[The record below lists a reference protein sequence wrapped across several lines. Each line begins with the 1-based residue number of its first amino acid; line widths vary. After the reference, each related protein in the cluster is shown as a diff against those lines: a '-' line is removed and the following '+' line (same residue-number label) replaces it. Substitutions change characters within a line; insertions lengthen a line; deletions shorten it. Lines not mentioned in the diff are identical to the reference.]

1 MPSSDGDEERVLVSI
16 GKLVSFDSSRGF
28 GFIRPEDGGPDVF
41 VHVNDIGLDED
52 ELRQGR
58 VFEFE
63 VTEGDRGPKA
73 VNLTVVGGSSAPAA
87 RHKGKDRAGSGQLTV
102 AEHQRLITELLLDA
116 SPALTAGEILTIRDR
131 LTAFADQHGWLEN

>member
-1 MPSSDGDEERVLVSI
+1 MLVSI

-58 VFEFE
+58 VFEFD

-73 VNLTVVGGSSAPAA
+73 INLALVGGTGPV
-87 RHKGKDRAGSGQLTV
+87 RHKNKERGERTAGQLS
-102 AEHQRLITELLLDA
+102 AEEHRRLITELLLDA
-116 SPALTAGEILTIRDR
+116 SPALTAGEILTIRER
-131 LTAFADQHGWLEN
+131 LTAFADQHGWIDG

>member
-1 MPSSDGDEERVLVSI
+1 MSI

-58 VFEFE
+58 VFEFD

-73 VNLTVVGGSSAPAA
+73 INLAVVPGQSAPA
-87 RHKGKDRAGSGQLTV
+87 RHSKGKDHRGSGQLSA
-102 AEHQRLITELLLDA
+102 AEHRRLITELLLDA
-116 SPALTAGEILTIRDR
+116 SPQLTAAEIITIRDR
-131 LTAFADQHGWLEN
+131 LTTFADQHGWIEN

>member
-1 MPSSDGDEERVLVSI
+1 MSI

-58 VFEFE
+58 VFEFD

-73 VNLTVVGGSSAPAA
+73 INLALVGGATAPVV
-87 RHKGKDRAGSGQLTV
+87 RHKSKERDRFVGQLS
-102 AEHQRLITELLLDA
+102 AEEHRRLITELLLDA

-131 LTAFADQHGWLEN
+131 LTAFADEHGWLDN

>member
-1 MPSSDGDEERVLVSI
+1 MLVSI

-73 VNLTVVGGSSAPAA
+73 VNLTVVGGSPAPPA
-87 RHKGKDRAGSGQLTV
+87 RHKGKDRTSSGQLTV
-102 AEHQRLITELLLDA
+102 AEHKRLITELLLDA

>member
-1 MPSSDGDEERVLVSI
+1 MSI

-58 VFEFE
+58 VFEFD

-73 VNLTVVGGSSAPAA
+73 INLAVVPGQSAPV
-87 RHKGKDRAGSGQLTV
+87 RHAKGKDHRGSGQLTA
-102 AEHQRLITELLLDA
+102 AEHRRLITELLLDA
-116 SPALTAGEILTIRDR
+116 SPQLTAAEIITIRDR
-131 LTAFADQHGWLEN
+131 LTAFADQHGWIEN

>member
-1 MPSSDGDEERVLVSI
+1 MST

-58 VFEFE
+58 LFEFE

-73 VNLTVVGGSSAPAA
+73 VNLTLVAGQPPVP
-87 RHKGKDRAGSGQLTV
+87 RHRNRERPGALTQS
-102 AEHQRLITELLLDA
+102 EHKRLITELLLDA
-116 SPALTAGEILTIRDR
+116 SPALTAGEIVTIRDR
-131 LTAFADQHGWLEN
+131 LAIFAEQHGWIEN

>member
-1 MPSSDGDEERVLVSI
+1 MSI

-41 VHVNDIGLDED
+41 VHVNDIGLDEE

-58 VFEFE
+58 LFEFE

-73 VNLTVVGGSSAPAA
+73 VNLTLVAGQPPVPRHRNRERPGSLTAVE
-87 RHKGKDRAGSGQLTV
+87 HK
-102 AEHQRLITELLLDA
+102 RLITELLLDA
-116 SPALTAGEILTIRDR
+116 SPALTAGEIVTIRDR
-131 LTAFADQHGWLEN
+131 LAEFAEQHGWIEN

>member
-1 MPSSDGDEERVLVSI
+1 MLVSI

-58 VFEFE
+58 VFEFDM
-63 VTEGDRGPKA
+63 TEGDRGPKA
-73 VNLTVVGGSSAPAA
+73 VNLTVVGGQPNPPALP
-87 RHKGKDRAGSGQLTV
+87 HKSKHRSNSGHLTV
-102 AEHQRLITELLLDA
+102 AEHKRLITELLLDA

-131 LTAFADQHGWLEN
+131 LTAFAEQHGWLDN

>member
-1 MPSSDGDEERVLVSI
+1 MVAI

-63 VTEGDRGPKA
+63 ITEGDRGPKA
-73 VNLTVVGGSSAPAA
+73 VNLAAAGGAVGPAP
-87 RHKGKDRAGSGQLTV
+87 RVRSKDRAGVVLTP
-102 AEHQRLITELLLDA
+102 AEHTRLVTELLLDA
-116 SPALTAGEILTIRDR
+116 SPALTAGEIITIRER
-131 LTAFADQHGWLEN
+131 LTAFAAEHGWLDD

>member
-1 MPSSDGDEERVLVSI
+1 MSI

-73 VNLTVVGGSSAPAA
+73 VNLTAVGGPPPAA
-87 RHKGKDRAGSGQLTV
+87 PRHRNRERNSGGLTP
-102 AEHQRLITELLLDA
+102 AEHKRLITELLLDA
-116 SPALTAGEILTIRDR
+116 SPALTAGEIVTIRER
-131 LTAFADQHGWLEN
+131 LAAFAEQHGWLEN

>member
-1 MPSSDGDEERVLVSI
+1 M
-16 GKLVSFDSSRGF
+16 SFDSSRGF

-73 VNLTVVGGSSAPAA
+73 VNLTAVGGAPAPP
-87 RHKGKDRAGSGQLTV
+87 RHRGRGAGQLTA
-102 AEHQRLITELLLDA
+102 AEHKRLITELLLDA
-116 SPALTAGEILTIRDR
+116 SPALTAGEIITIRDR
-131 LTAFADQHGWLEN
+131 LAEFADQQGWLEN

>member
-1 MPSSDGDEERVLVSI
+1 MSI

-73 VNLTVVGGSSAPAA
+73 INLTAVGGAPPPP
-87 RHKGKDRAGSGQLTV
+87 RHRGRSNGPLTA
-102 AEHQRLITELLLDA
+102 AEHKRLITELLLDA
-116 SPALTAGEILTIRDR
+116 SPALTAGEIVTIRDR
-131 LTAFADQHGWLEN
+131 LTEFADQHGWLEN

>member
-1 MPSSDGDEERVLVSI
+1 MSI

-58 VFEFE
+58 VFEFD

-73 VNLTVVGGSSAPAA
+73 INLSAVGGQAAAAP
-87 RHKGKDRAGSGQLTV
+87 RHKKDRSSTGQLT
-102 AEHQRLITELLLDA
+102 ATEHKRLITELLLDA

-131 LTAFADQHGWLEN
+131 LTAFADQHGWLD

>member
-1 MPSSDGDEERVLVSI
+1 MLVSI

>member
-1 MPSSDGDEERVLVSI
+1 M
-16 GKLVSFDSSRGF
+16 VSFDSSRGF

-73 VNLTVVGGSSAPAA
+73 VNLTAVGGTPAPAA
-87 RHKGKDRAGSGQLTV
+87 PRHRNRERAAGPLTT
-102 AEHQRLITELLLDA
+102 AEHRRLITELLLDA

>member
-1 MPSSDGDEERVLVSI
+1 MSI

-58 VFEFE
+58 VFEFD

-73 VNLTVVGGSSAPAA
+73 INLALAGGVVAPV
-87 RHKGKDRAGSGQLTV
+87 RHKAKERDRPIGQLSV
-102 AEHQRLITELLLDA
+102 AEHRRLITELLLDA

-131 LTAFADQHGWLEN
+131 LTNFADEQGWLDS

>member
-1 MPSSDGDEERVLVSI
+1 MAS

-28 GFIRPEDGGPDVF
+28 GFIRPDDGGPDVF
-41 VHVNDIGLDED
+41 VHVNDIGLDEE

-63 VTEGDRGPKA
+63 MTEGDRGPKA
-73 VNLTVVGGSSAPAA
+73 VNLTLSGTQPASTAAPP
-87 RHKGKDRAGSGQLTV
+87 RYRGRDRTTGQLSA
-102 AEHQRLITELLLDA
+102 AEHQRLITELLLEA

-131 LTAFADQHGWLEN
+131 LTAFADQHGWIES

>member
-1 MPSSDGDEERVLVSI
+1 MAI

-28 GFIRPEDGGPDVF
+28 GFIRPDDGGPDVF

-73 VNLTVVGGSSAPAA
+73 VNLTLAAGQPPPAP
-87 RHKGKDRAGSGQLTV
+87 RHNRGRERTAGQLTT
-102 AEHQRLITELLLDA
+102 AEHKRLITELLLDA

>member
-1 MPSSDGDEERVLVSI
+1 MAS
-16 GKLVSFDSSRGF
+16 GKLVSFDGSRGF

-58 VFEFE
+58 VFEFD

-73 VNLTVVGGSSAPAA
+73 INLRSPRGQHIRPKPVGDGA
-87 RHKGKDRAGSGQLTV
+87 RLT
-102 AEHQRLITELLLDA
+102 AEEHTRLVTELLLDA
-116 SPALTAGEILTIRDR
+116 SPALTAGEIVAIRER
-131 LTAFADQHGWLEN
+131 LTDFAVDQGWIDG

>member
-1 MPSSDGDEERVLVSI
+1 MSI

-73 VNLTVVGGSSAPAA
+73 VNLTAVGGAPAPP
-87 RHKGKDRAGSGQLTV
+87 RHRGRGA
-102 AEHQRLITELLLDA
+102 
-116 SPALTAGEILTIRDR
+116 
-131 LTAFADQHGWLEN
+131 

>member
-1 MPSSDGDEERVLVSI
+1 MLVSI

-41 VHVNDIGLDED
+41 VHVNDIGLDEE

-58 VFEFE
+58 VFEFD

-73 VNLTVVGGSSAPAA
+73 VNLSVVGGQPVLPAP
-87 RHKGKDRAGSGQLTV
+87 RHKKDRTNSGQLTV
-102 AEHQRLITELLLDA
+102 SEHKRLITELLLDA

-131 LTAFADQHGWLEN
+131 LTAFADQHGWLDN

>member
-1 MPSSDGDEERVLVSI
+1 MLVSI

-73 VNLTVVGGSSAPAA
+73 VNLNVVGAAPAPPV
-87 RHKGKDRAGSGQLTV
+87 RHKGKDRPTSGQLTV
-102 AEHQRLITELLLDA
+102 AEHKRLITELLLDA

-131 LTAFADQHGWLEN
+131 LTAFADQHGWLES

>member
-1 MPSSDGDEERVLVSI
+1 MSI

-58 VFEFE
+58 VFEFD

-73 VNLTVVGGSSAPAA
+73 INLALVGGSVTPV
-87 RHKGKDRAGSGQLTV
+87 RHKNDKRAGGQLSE
-102 AEHQRLITELLLDA
+102 AEHKRLITELLLDA

-131 LTAFADQHGWLEN
+131 LTAFADQHGWIEN

>member
-1 MPSSDGDEERVLVSI
+1 M
-16 GKLVSFDSSRGF
+16 SFDSSRGF

-58 VFEFE
+58 VFEFD

-73 VNLTVVGGSSAPAA
+73 INLALVGGAVTPPPV
-87 RHKGKDRAGSGQLTV
+87 RHKAKERSGAALLSE
-102 AEHQRLITELLLDA
+102 AEHKRLITELLLDA

-131 LTAFADQHGWLEN
+131 LTAFADQHGWIEN

>member
-1 MPSSDGDEERVLVSI
+1 MVAI
-16 GKLVSFDSSRGF
+16 GKLVSFDASRGF

-58 VFEFE
+58 VFEFDM
-63 VTEGDRGPKA
+63 TEGDRGPKA
-73 VNLTVVGGSSAPAA
+73 INLTTAGPAPAPA
-87 RHKGKDRAGSGQLTV
+87 PRQHRRDRATGPLG
-102 AEHQRLITELLLDA
+102 AEEHKRLVTELLLEA

-131 LTAFADQHGWLEN
+131 LTEFAEQQGWIEN

>member
-1 MPSSDGDEERVLVSI
+1 MSI

-58 VFEFE
+58 VFEFD

-73 VNLTVVGGSSAPAA
+73 INLALVGGVSVPV
-87 RHKGKDRAGSGQLTV
+87 RHKTKERDRPAGPLT
-102 AEHQRLITELLLDA
+102 AEEHRRLITELLLDA

-131 LTAFADQHGWLEN
+131 LTAFADQHGWLEG

>member
-1 MPSSDGDEERVLVSI
+1 MLVSI

-28 GFIRPEDGGPDVF
+28 GFIRPDDGGPDVF

-58 VFEFE
+58 VFEFD

-73 VNLTVVGGSSAPAA
+73 VNLAVVGGQPLAPAP
-87 RHKGKDRAGSGQLTV
+87 RHKKDRSGSGQLT
-102 AEHQRLITELLLDA
+102 ATEHKRLITELLLDA

-131 LTAFADQHGWLEN
+131 LTAFADQHGWLE

>member
-1 MPSSDGDEERVLVSI
+1 M
-16 GKLVSFDSSRGF
+16 SFDSSRGF

-58 VFEFE
+58 VFEFD

-73 VNLTVVGGSSAPAA
+73 INLAVVPGQNAPAV
-87 RHKGKDRAGSGQLTV
+87 RHKNKDHRGTSLLSA
-102 AEHQRLITELLLDA
+102 AEHRRLITELLLDA
-116 SPALTAGEILTIRDR
+116 SPQLTAGEIITIRDR
-131 LTAFADQHGWLEN
+131 LTSFADQHGWLEN